1 MNVYVVMSHYDL
13 DDSGVDKIEVICL
26 TEQLAKQKQTELE
39 AIQKAKQDMFQRD
52 YWIDDYELQV
62 DNYLKLI

>member
-1 MNVYVVMSHYDL
+1 MSHYDL

-26 TEQLAKQKQTELE
+26 TEPLAKQKQTELE

-52 YWIDDYELQV
+52 YWIEDYELEAGNLHLYY
-62 DNYLKLI
+62 DILT

>member
-1 MNVYVVMSHYDL
+1 MKVYVVMSHYDL

-26 TEQLAKQKQTELE
+26 TEQFAKQKQAELE
-39 AIQKAKQDMFQRD
+39 EAQNKQNMFLRD
-52 YWIDDYELQV
+52 YWIDDYELQI